1 MANFNGA
8 SRTNYFEVK
17 SLEAFE
23 KEMALY
29 EVTVIYKDV
38 GDKKLV
44 GVYSVTEDG
53 GWPTLEQLPEAVEE
67 VVQDV
72 LKRAEEYE
80 FDATENT
87 EELVEKSAEHLSI
100 TLTDGEK
107 EHAVEVLKSGEGDQR
122 DIDFDEIVANHLVD
136 GEVAVLMSAG
146 HEKARYV
153 SGYATAIRN
162 DCEHV
167 SIVLSD
173 IYELAAEKLGKLPTE
188 ATY

>member
-1 MANFNGA
+1 MASFNGA

-17 SLEAFE
+17 SVEAFE

-38 GDKKLV
+38 EDKKLV
-44 GVYSVTEDG
+44 GVYSMTEDG
-53 GWPTLEQLPEAVEE
+53 GWPTLEQLPESVEE

-72 LKRAEEYE
+72 LNRAEEYE
-80 FDATENT
+80 FDAAENT
-87 EELVEKSAEHLSI
+87 EDLVAQTSELLSI
-100 TLTDGEK
+100 TLTDKEK
-107 EHAVEVLKSGEGDQR
+107 EQAIEVLKSGEGDQR
-122 DIDFDEIVANHLVD
+122 DIDFDEIIAKHLVD

-162 DCEHV
+162 DFKHV

-173 IYELAAEKLGKLPTE
+173 IYELAAEKLGKLPTD